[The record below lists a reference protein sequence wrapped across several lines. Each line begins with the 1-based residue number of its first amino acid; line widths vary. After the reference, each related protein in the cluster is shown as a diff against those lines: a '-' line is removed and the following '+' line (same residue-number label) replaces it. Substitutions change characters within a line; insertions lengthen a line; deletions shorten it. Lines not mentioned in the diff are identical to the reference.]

1 MTLEQEIK
9 QFAEHRNLEVGIT
22 TAEPF
27 LELQQILIENNSEL
41 QGFAEQDIAK
51 RIYPCK
57 TMSEAKSIIVLA
69 MGYGVRKKLQQCDT
83 TLMGEFSI
91 AAVGRDYHVVLRE
104 HLEALELF
112 LKQKIEGF
120 ECKYF
125 VDTGPLVDRAVAVR
139 AGLGWIGKNN
149 CVHTAKFGSLAF
161 FGYMLTNLPL
171 KQNKQFTED
180 CGSCRSCITFCPTG
194 ALSQKQFDMKK
205 CISYLT
211 QTKTVLP
218 ADIMKTMSKQLYG
231 CDVCQIICPKNQKAL
246 QCFKEKQTIFS
257 LEEILHCSN
266 KAFLQSIS
274 KTAAGWR
281 GKKVLQRNA
290 VIALGNSGSI
300 KALPL
305 LEEALKDERELIRHT
320 AIRAIYNLNMSE
332 GFLLLKQA
340 EKVEKS
346 EEIKQ
351 ELQMINRY
359 NK

>member
-22 TAEPF
+22 TTEPF
-27 LELQQILIENNSEL
+27 LELQQILIENNSDL
-41 QGFAEQDIAK
+41 QGFVEQDITK

-57 TMSEAKSIIVLA
+57 TMPEAKSIIVFA

-91 AAVGRDYHVVLRE
+91 AAVATDYHIALKE
-104 HLEALELF
+104 HFKALEQF

-161 FGYMLTNLPL
+161 FGYMMTNLSL
-171 KQNKQFTED
+171 KQNKQIIGD
-180 CGSCRSCITFCPTG
+180 CGSCKRCITFCPTG
-194 ALSQKQFDMKK
+194 ALSEKRFDMKK

-211 QTKTVLP
+211 QTKTVLSV
-218 ADIMKTMSKQLYG
+218 DVMKTMSKQLYG
-231 CDVCQIICPKNQKAL
+231 CDVCQIVCPKNQKAL
-246 QCFKEKQTIFS
+246 QCFEQKQTSFS
-257 LEEILHCSN
+257 LEEMLHCSN
-266 KAFLQSIS
+266 KTFSQNIS

-281 GKKVLQRNA
+281 GKKILQRNA
-290 VIALGNSGSI
+290 VIALGNSGTI

-305 LEEALKDERELIRHT
+305 LEQALKDERELIRHT
-320 AIRAIYNLNMSE
+320 AIRAVYNLNIPE
-332 GFLLLKQA
+332 GFLMLKQI
-340 EKVEKS
+340 EKIEKS

-351 ELQMINRY
+351 ELQIIN
-359 NK
+359 KML

>member
-57 TMSEAKSIIVLA
+57 TMPEAKSIIVLA

-83 TLMGEFSI
+83 ALMGEFSI
-91 AAVGRDYHVVLRE
+91 AAVERDYHIVLKE
-104 HLEALELF
+104 HFEALEQF
-112 LKQKIEGF
+112 LKQKVKGF
-120 ECKYF
+120 ECQYF
-125 VDTGPLVDRAVAVR
+125 IDTGPLVDRAVAVR
-139 AGLGWIGKNN
+139 AGLGYIGKNN

-161 FGYMLTNLPL
+161 FGYMMTNLSL
-171 KQNKQFTED
+171 KQNKQITRD
-180 CGSCRSCITFCPTG
+180 CGSCKRCITFCPTG
-194 ALSQKQFDMKK
+194 ALSQKQFDMEK

-218 ADIMKTMSKQLYG
+218 SHIMKTMSKQLYG

-266 KAFLQSIS
+266 KAFSQSIS

-290 VIALGNSGSI
+290 VIALGNSGTI
-300 KALPL
+300 EALPL
-305 LEEALKDERELIRHT
+305 LEEALKDERDLIRHT
-320 AIRAIYNLNMSE
+320 AIRAIYNLNIPE

-346 EEIKQ
+346 EEIKK
-351 ELQMINRY
+351 ELQIII
-359 NK
+359 KCDK

>member
-9 QFAEHRNLEVGIT
+9 QFAENRNLEIGIT

-27 LELQQILIENNSEL
+27 LEQKKILEENNSKL
-41 QGFAEQDIAK
+41 KGFAEQDIAK
-51 RIYPCK
+51 RIYPTK
-57 TMSEAKSIIVLA
+57 TMPEAKSIIVLA
-69 MGYGVRKKLQQCDT
+69 MGYGIRKKLQQCDN

-91 AAVGRDYHVVLRE
+91 AAVGKDYHIILKE
-104 HLEALELF
+104 HLKALEEF
-112 LKQKIEGF
+112 LKQKINGF

-139 AGLGWIGKNN
+139 AGLGWIGRNN

-171 KQNKQFTED
+171 KQNKQITGD
-180 CGSCRSCITFCPTG
+180 CGSCKRCITFCPTG
-194 ALSQKQFDMKK
+194 ALSEKQFDMKK

-218 ADIMKTMSKQLYG
+218 VDVMKTMSKQLYG
-231 CDVCQIICPKNQKAL
+231 CDVCQIVCPKNQKAL
-246 QCFKEKQTIFS
+246 QCFEQKQTSFS
-257 LEEILHCSN
+257 LKKLLHCSN
-266 KAFLQSIS
+266 KTFSENIS

-290 VIALGNSGSI
+290 VIALGNSSAI
-300 KALPL
+300 EALPL
-305 LEEALKDERELIRHT
+305 LQEALKDERELIRHT
-320 AIRAIYNLNMSE
+320 AVRAIYNLNMPE
-332 GFLLLKQA
+332 GFLILKQV
-340 EKVEKS
+340 EKIEKS
-346 EEIKQ
+346 EEIRR
-351 ELQMINRY
+351 ELQIINQY